1 MGAAG
6 RLPVVQTEN
15 LPAALQTLRGRG
27 VTCLAAALYRSVA
40 LDEAGSDFPQG
51 LCVVIGSEGQGLTQ
65 ETIDACDLA
74 VRIPMTD
81 RVESLNAGVAGSVL
95 LWQFR
100 GV

>member
-1 MGAAG
+1 M
-6 RLPVVQTEN
+6 
-15 LPAALQTLRGRG
+15 LRSRG